1 MKYESFMAS
10 GTICVSDPS
19 GLQYSRHM
27 LDHPPEGGYIIVSCT
42 SLKDALWSLWQD
54 LIRKQKCRVLGARP
68 CL

>member
-1 MKYESFMAS
+1 MR
-10 GTICVSDPS
+10 VSWPQALS
-19 GLQYSRHM
+19 VSLISQVSSTTGM
-27 LDHPPEGGYIIVSCT
+27 LDHPPEGGYIIVSCI